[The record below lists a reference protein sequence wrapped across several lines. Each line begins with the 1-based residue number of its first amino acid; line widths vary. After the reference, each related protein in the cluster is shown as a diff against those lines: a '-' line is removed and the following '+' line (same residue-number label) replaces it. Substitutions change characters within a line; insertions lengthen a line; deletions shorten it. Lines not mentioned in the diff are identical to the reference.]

1 MARKIKPSEITFD
14 IKDGKSAWDFK
25 TPVVS
30 ILIATKDEDHEESD
44 NLGRHN
50 VDGLPASIGTEHSE
64 CSFEVRDK
72 PLGEIKAEMIAA
84 GFTYKKLRN
93 W

>member
-1 MARKIKPSEITFD
+1 MTKKISPSEIEFD
-14 IKDGKSAWDFK
+14 IKKGKSAWDHK

-30 ILIATKDEDHEESD
+30 ILIATKDEDHDDSD

-50 VDGLPASIGTEHSE
+50 VSDLPKIIGTEHSE
-64 CSFEVRDK
+64 CSFEVRDGD
-72 PLGEIKAEMIAA
+72 LDDIKAQMIAA
-84 GFTYKKLRN
+84 GFTYKKMRN